1 MNPVWHRLAL
11 LLGLIASAPAQA
23 SILHPAIPKAI
34 STAVLPGRHSVNLAH
49 LDPEFRA
56 QVEAMI
62 TNLEEQGYSVRVES
76 TYRSS
81 RRQDMLYRMTK
92 SWQSLGF
99 KGGFTN
105 APGGESCHNMVND
118 EGEPAS
124 LAVDLWGQRY
134 GPLLLVNPRAQERHS
149 HFLKA
154 MGKEALRLGLNWG
167 GTWTRQAPWKAY
179 GLGKDPPHVSSR
191 RCAFQ

>member
-1 MNPVWHRLAL
+1 MSPLLRRFAL
-11 LLGLIASAPAQA
+11 LLSLGLGGPAQA

-34 STAVLPGRHSVNLAH
+34 STAILPGRHSVKLAH

-56 QVEAMI
+56 QVEALI
-62 TNLEEQGYSVRVES
+62 TNLEEQGYSVRIES

-105 APGGESCHNMVND
+105 APGGESCHNMVN
-118 EGEPAS
+118 EAGEPAS
-124 LAVDLWGQRY
+124 LAVDLWGHRY
-134 GPLLLVNPRAQERHS
+134 GPLLQVNPRAQERHS
-149 HFLKA
+149 PFLKA
-154 MGKEALRLGLNWG
+154 MGEEALQLGLNWG
-167 GTWTRQAPWKAY
+167 GTWTKQVPWKAH
-179 GLGKDPPHVSSR
+179 GLGKDPPHVYSP
-191 RCAFQ
+191 RCPFD